1 MTLTNKTQT
10 MTTWQGLES
19 IQVPFV
25 KSAVSIGQFDGLH
38 VGHQALIAL
47 AVDEAKRIGG
57 RSLVFTF
64 DRHPMDLIAPD
75 RAPSQITTLEQRS
88 KLIEECGVDDLVI
101 AKFDHRFRD
110 LSPET
115 FLHFV
120 LVGVLGAA
128 SVSVGYDFR
137 FGCNQMGDVDFMSSA
152 ETRFRFKTNIIKSVM
167 VLGEKAS
174 STRVRALLRD
184 GNVSDAAQVLGRPFA
199 LSGTVVHGQQLGRTL
214 GFPTANLASE
224 TKQLLPKDGVYAVFV
239 DDGTV
244 RRQGAC
250 SIGLRP
256 TVNGK
261 ERTVETFLFD
271 FDGDLYGQKL
281 EFEFVERIREEEK
294 FNSLDELVTAMH
306 RDVAL
311 SRQIL
316 DRY

>member
-1 MTLTNKTQT
+1 MKT
-10 MTTWQGLES
+10 WSGLES
-19 IQVPFV
+19 IHEPFV
-25 KSAVSIGQFDGLH
+25 NSAVAIGQFDGLH
-38 VGHQALIAL
+38 VGHQALIGR
-47 AVDEAKRIGG
+47 AVEEARRIRG
-57 RSLVFTF
+57 RSVVFTF

-101 AKFDHRFRD
+101 AKFDNRFRD

-128 SVSVGYDFR
+128 SVSVGHDFR
-137 FGCNQMGDVDFMSSA
+137 FGCNQLGDVDFMNLA
-152 ETRFRFKTNIIKSVM
+152 ESRFRFKTNVIESVM

-174 STRVRALLRD
+174 STRVRTLLRD
-184 GNVSDAAQVLGRPFA
+184 GNVTDATQVLGRPFA
-199 LSGTVVHGQQLGRTL
+199 LIGIVVHGQQLGRTL
-214 GFPTANLASE
+214 GFPTANLATE
-224 TKQLLPKDGVYAVFV
+224 TKQLLPKDGVYAVLV
-239 DDGTV
+239 NDGTV

-281 EFEFVERIREEEK
+281 EFEFVERIRDEEK

-311 SRQIL
+311 ARQVL
-316 DRY
+316 RCG